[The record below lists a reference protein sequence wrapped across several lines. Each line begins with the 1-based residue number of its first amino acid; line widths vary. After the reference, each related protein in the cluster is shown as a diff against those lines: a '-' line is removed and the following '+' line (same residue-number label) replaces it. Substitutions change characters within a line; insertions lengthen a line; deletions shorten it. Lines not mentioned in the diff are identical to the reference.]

1 MRHPK
6 LLERIED
13 YKKAFDIVA
22 GEAWDAYEQA
32 HMDILCIVEDD
43 PIVKKRIHDSLAE
56 AMERNEAMYER
67 YSAYSRRCAAIIKRL
82 KRPDVPGN
90 ASGDDSP

>member
-22 GEAWDAYEQA
+22 GDAWDAYDQA
-32 HMDILCIVEDD
+32 HMDILCIVEGD
-43 PIVKKRIHDSLAE
+43 PTVKKRIHDSLVD
-56 AMERNEAMYER
+56 AMKLNEAMYER
-67 YSAYSRRCAAIIKRL
+67 YSAYSRRCAAIIERL
-82 KRPDVPGN
+82 KRPDSPGDG
-90 ASGDDSP
+90 SGDRP

>member
-22 GEAWDAYEQA
+22 GEAWDAYDQA

-43 PIVKKRIHDSLAE
+43 PTVKKRIYDSLVE
-56 AMERNEAMYER
+56 AMKLNEAMYER
-67 YSAYSRRCAAIIKRL
+67 YSAYSRRCATIIKRL
-82 KRPDVPGN
+82 KCPDVPGDV
-90 ASGDDSP
+90 SGDRP